1 MSGIAIR
8 SYQARTIDAYR
19 EYVARGA
26 TSVLVV
32 APTGAGKTA
41 IGAEIVADAPS
52 VLWIAHT
59 RELVDQ
65 AAARLRSRCGARA
78 VGVIMPGV
86 EESPSARIQVST
98 AQTMLARGTAERG
111 DFALLVLDEA
121 HHYAAS
127 QWRLLARI
135 GTLTLGLTATPE
147 RGDGKPLGDIF
158 EALVVTASYSELV
171 AGQWLVP
178 AVVAQ
183 PDRDLG
189 NNFARDPIEA
199 WQTYGGGAQSFIACA
214 RVDAAQEYAK
224 RLRSLGVLA
233 ETVHAETPTLERASI
248 MERFRERH
256 LRVLCFV
263 DTLTEGVDVP
273 EVACVVLAKN
283 FGHVSGYI
291 QTTGRVLRPSSGK
304 ASAMVV
310 DLCGASLRYGMPH
323 DDRVYSLTGRAI
335 SGGGEPPPGGGVAAF
350 SQSVV
355 GAPLRLVGWEA
366 TAPQP
371 VATPAA
377 PVDQG
382 RMRRFQQLRELAR
395 KNRLGDAW
403 VATQYRSQF
412 GEWPRKEWT
421 T

>member
-1 MSGIAIR
+1 MLR
-8 SYQARTIDAYR
+8 TYQTRTIEA
-19 EYVARGA
+19 VGQHLAGGA
-26 TSVLVV
+26 ASVVVV
-32 APTGAGKTA
+32 APTGAGKTV
-41 IGAEIVADAPS
+41 IGAELVGGDER
-52 VLWIAHT
+52 VLWLAHT

-65 AAARLRSRCGARA
+65 AATRLRARYGIAA
-78 VGVIMPGV
+78 VGVVMPGV
-86 EESPSARIQVST
+86 EETPTARVQVST
-98 AQTMLARGTAERG
+98 AQTMLARGDELEP
-111 DFALLVLDEA
+111 FALLVLDEA

-127 QWRLLARI
+127 QWRLLARL
-135 GTLTLGLTATPE
+135 GKRTLGLTATPE

-158 EALVVTASYSELV
+158 GAMVVTASYSELI
-171 AGQWLVP
+171 AGGWLVP

-183 PDRDLG
+183 PERDLG
-189 NNFARDPIEA
+189 SDLARDPIEA
-199 WQTYGGGAQSFIACA
+199 WQLYSGGAQSFIACA

-233 ETVHAETPTLERASI
+233 ETVHAETPAVERATT

-283 FGHVSGYI
+283 FGHASGYV
-291 QTTGRVLRPSSGK
+291 QTTGRVLRPAPGK
-304 ASAMVV
+304 TSAMVV

-350 SQSVV
+350 AQSVV

-366 TAPQP
+366 PAPQP
-371 VATPAA
+371 VVAPAA
-377 PVDQG
+377 PVDQR
-382 RMRRFQQLRELAR
+382 RMRRLQQLRELAR

-412 GEWPRKEWT
+412 GEWPRKEWSA
-421 T
+421 